1 LDKRRRAC
9 RSLAAPAL
17 CYSRRRNDPSEG
29 RIGTT
34 HRNGVSMDFKFSEAD
49 EAFRREFRN
58 WLEQN
63 LPRDWH
69 DEGELHDPDTREEFE
84 RRRRWHRKLYD
95 GGWMCI
101 HWPREYGGRGASLLQ
116 QIIHAQELDRAKAP
130 PTINFQGIARVGPTL
145 MQWGTPEQKQRYIPR
160 IPSAEEIWC
169 QGLSEPNHG
178 SDLAAVET
186 RAIDQGDHFVVNGAK
201 VWTSNA
207 HHADLSTLLCR
218 TDPTLPKHKGL
229 SYLLV
234 DMKSPGVTV
243 RPLVQ
248 MTGESGFNQVFFE
261 DVVVPKANLVG
272 HKNQGWMVA
281 MTNMMFE
288 RTIHGGRTDMMV
300 EVRQLAELAK
310 KVQRNG
316 HPAWDDN
323 YVRQRIARFAC
334 AAEALKYTSYRQ
346 LKGLPPGPEGSIMKL
361 GTTDLNLLI
370 QMFAMELLGVYSQF
384 EYQAPGAV
392 DHGKWSHRMLAARR
406 GTIAAGTNEIQHNI
420 IGERVLGLPKG

>member
-1 LDKRRRAC
+1 
-9 RSLAAPAL
+9 
-17 CYSRRRNDPSEG
+17 
-29 RIGTT
+29 
-34 HRNGVSMDFKFSEAD
+34 MDFKFSEED
-49 EAFRREFRN
+49 ETFRRDFRS

-69 DEGELHDPDTREEFE
+69 DEGELHDPDTKEEFE
-84 RRRRWHRKLYD
+84 RRRGWHRKLYD

-101 HWPREYGGRGASLLQ
+101 PWPREYGGRGASLLQ
-116 QIIHAQELDRAKAP
+116 QVIYSQELDRVKAP
-130 PTINFQGIARVGPTL
+130 PTVNFQGIARVGPTL
-145 MQWGTPEQKQRYIPR
+145 MQWGTPEQKQRYIPK
-160 IPSAEEIWC
+160 IPPAEEIWC

-186 RAIDQGDHFVVNGAK
+186 RAIDEGDHFIVNGAK

-207 HHADLSTLLCR
+207 HHADFTTLLCR

-234 DMKSPGVTV
+234 NMKSPGVTV

-272 HKNQGWMVA
+272 QKNQGWMVA
-281 MTNMMFE
+281 ITNMMFE

-300 EVRQLAELAK
+300 EVRQLGELARQ
-310 KVQRNG
+310 VHRNG
-316 HPAWDDN
+316 RPAVEDA
-323 YVRQRIARFAC
+323 YVRGRIAGFAC
-334 AAEALKYTSYRQ
+334 EAEGLKYTSMRQ
-346 LKGLPPGPEGSIMKL
+346 LTRQLRGLPPGPEGSVMKL
-361 GTTDLNLLI
+361 GTTELNLRI
-370 QMFAMELLGVYSQF
+370 QKFAMELLGPYSQF
-384 EYQAPGAV
+384 EYRAPGAI
-392 DHGKWSHRMLAARR
+392 DRGKWSHRMLAARR
-406 GTIAAGTNEIQHNI
+406 GTIAAGTNEIQHKI